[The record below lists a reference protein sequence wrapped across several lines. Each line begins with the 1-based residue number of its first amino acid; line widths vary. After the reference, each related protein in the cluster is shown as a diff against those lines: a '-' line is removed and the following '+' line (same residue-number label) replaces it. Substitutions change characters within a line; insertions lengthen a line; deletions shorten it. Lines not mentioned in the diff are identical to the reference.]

1 MRVLPAKEW
10 GAGEDSRHSL
20 RVTRLRPPAVVGWGP
35 PGAWGVGDITTLHLR
50 TERMVPSLKAFGLAE
65 FSKGQKNMGQSHSH
79 PAWRGQS
86 QIPLCPAAQ
95 VGPGERERSTP
106 PQAWPGCVLGCV
118 VSGGWCSV
126 ILCRNPDPAGC
137 SGNHASAVHLARAAS
152 ARTWGSH

>member
-20 RVTRLRPPAVVGWGP
+20 RVARLRPPAVVGWGP

-65 FSKGQKNMGQSHSH
+65 FSKGQKNMGWSHSH

-86 QIPLCPAAQ
+86 QSPLPSS
-95 VGPGERERSTP
+95 PGGAWREGAEHP
-106 PQAWPGCVLGCV
+106 PQAWPGCVLGRV

-126 ILCRNPDPAGC
+126 ILCRNPDPARC
-137 SGNHASAVHLARAAS
+137 TGNHASAVHLARAAS
-152 ARTWGSH
+152 ARTWGSR